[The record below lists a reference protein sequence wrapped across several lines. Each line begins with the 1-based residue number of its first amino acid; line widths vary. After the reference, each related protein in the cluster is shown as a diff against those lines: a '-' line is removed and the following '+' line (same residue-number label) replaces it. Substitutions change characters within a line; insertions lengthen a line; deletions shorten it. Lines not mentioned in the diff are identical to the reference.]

1 MIPEHVLR
9 ELRYIEVYTAKRIRN
24 LRVGAYTS
32 PLRGPGFDFDEHQPY
47 RIGDDVRRIDWNV
60 TARMNAPFVRHTHA
74 ERELNVMIAIDVS
87 RSMELGTAARSKQE
101 VMTIITGSLLFS
113 ALSDQINTGFLAFAD
128 RVLTYAPPR
137 RTRAAAWSV
146 LEQCWST
153 TSSPRSPHGSRG
165 GTRLLPAIQHL
176 IKTLKRMSVVFIVS
190 DFITDEDLFGSKDLA
205 MLAARH
211 DVIAVV
217 PEDRSEAALPA
228 GRGYLT
234 VRDVES
240 GRQVA
245 VGLSP
250 RTRRTYA
257 EEITHRREALAR
269 AFYHV
274 PMDHVFVQTDQS
286 PIEPLLTLFARRM
299 AQ

>member
-9 ELRYIEVYTAKRIRN
+9 ELRYIEVYTAKRIRT

-47 RIGDDVRRIDWNV
+47 RLGDDVRRIDWNV

-74 ERELNVMIAIDVS
+74 ERELNVMIAIDAS
-87 RSMELGTAARSKQE
+87 RSMELGTATRSKKE
-101 VMTIITGSLLFS
+101 VMTFITGSLLFS

-128 RVLTYAPPR
+128 RVITYTPPR

-146 LEQCWST
+146 LEQCWSAA
-153 TSSPRSPHGSRG
+153 SGG
-165 GTRLLPAIQHL
+165 GTRLLPAIRHL
-176 IKTLKRMSVVFIVS
+176 IQTLKRTSVVFIVS
-190 DFITDEDLFGSKDLA
+190 DFITDEDLFGSRELA

-211 DVIAVV
+211 DVVAVV
-217 PEDRSEAALPA
+217 PEDRGETALPA

-240 GRQVA
+240 GRRVA
-245 VGLSP
+245 VGLNP

-257 EEITHRREALAR
+257 AEIAHRREALAR
-269 AFYHV
+269 AFYGV
-274 PMDHVFVQTDQS
+274 PMDHVFVPTDQS
-286 PIEPLLTLFARRM
+286 PVEPLLTLFARRM